1 MSGYKAC
8 RRACR
13 PRSSQHTHRPR
24 LREEQLLVLR
34 LLLSGQLGT
43 GELVLVKRLLRRADR
58 VVANVTLVATE
69 LMLALEV
76 ASHVVSFV
84 RDMFTQAA
92 S

>member
-13 PRSSQHTHRPR
+13 PHSVQHTHRPR

>member
-1 MSGYKAC
+1 M
-8 RRACR
+8 
-13 PRSSQHTHRPR
+13 
-24 LREEQLLVLR
+24 R

-43 GELVLVKRLLRRADR
+43 GELVLVKRLFGRTHR

-76 ASHVVSFV
+76 GPHVVSFV
-84 RDMFTQAA
+84 RDMLTQAA